1 MAMAERFATK
11 EAYIM
16 LHFALVFVEEYL
28 GVFEDFFFL
37 AVKSLSFIY
46 AVLHLNNQQSTHFS
60 KANLTPNSLENL
72 AADKNPNLHKFFFF
86 FVFFYNLLKLK
97 KATSMHPGSHK
108 LNIKLIIVSIFSR
121 VLSDLV
127 KKN

>member
-1 MAMAERFATK
+1 MCPQETKNLTAMAMAERFATK

-46 AVLHLNNQQSTHFS
+46 ALLHL
-60 KANLTPNSLENL
+60 
-72 AADKNPNLHKFFFF
+72 
-86 FVFFYNLLKLK
+86 
-97 KATSMHPGSHK
+97 
-108 LNIKLIIVSIFSR
+108 
-121 VLSDLV
+121 
-127 KKN
+127 